1 MGGLCSGT
9 NSNSKI
15 KLSRKDKEREII
27 RNKNLEKN
35 HKLKE
40 EQKDIIEVNN
50 RRNSIISRNLEGKI
64 IKNKKYFN

>member
-1 MGGLCSGT
+1 MGGLCSGS

-15 KLSRKDKEREII
+15 KLSRKEKEREII
-27 RNKNLEKN
+27 RNKNIEKN
-35 HKLKE
+35 HKPKE

-64 IKNKKYFN
+64 IKDK